1 MAKTVDGYIN
11 LEFVI
16 RKEDHQYSSWCPDLD
31 IASCGDTPEEA
42 VKNLSDALELYL
54 DTIEEEGELKG
65 IFKERGIKV
74 KHTDDPVIPRS
85 FVTQY
90 RQKVCLVAK

>member
-1 MAKTVDGYIN
+1 MAKSGGGYIN

-42 VKNLSDALELYL
+42 IENLKDAIALYL
-54 DTIEEEGELKG
+54 ATIDEKGERED
-65 IFKERGIKV
+65 IFKERGIRIQP
-74 KHTDDPVIPRS
+74 TDEPANPKS

-90 RQKVCLVAK
+90 QHKVSMVI